1 MLKAVIFDLDGVI
14 MKFRLDSQGIKR
26 EVIARLE
33 EEGLTPK
40 ALNPTDPFSK
50 IRESTRSIFE
60 SKGRNGAWIEAVMR
74 EVEGIPVRHEVE
86 AAKVAEMLPG
96 AKEILATL
104 KGRGL
109 RLAIFTYNNSLAA
122 EIALTRNGLMDYF
135 ELVVT
140 RDSVP
145 WPKPNPLHLDFV
157 LKSLMVGRD
166 EAIVVGD
173 SEMDIKPCKELGVR
187 VVAISTGVRSA
198 DYLRGLSPDYLIN
211 DLSELEPIVNSLA
224 SD

>member
-1 MLKAVIFDLDGVI
+1 LLKAVIFDLDGVI

-40 ALNPTDPFSK
+40 ALSPADPFAK
-50 IRESTRSIFE
+50 IKESARSIFE
-60 SKGRNGAWIEAVMR
+60 SQGRDGAWIEAVMG

-86 AAKVAEMLPG
+86 AAKAAEMLPG
-96 AKEILATL
+96 AREILVNL
-104 KGRGL
+104 KGRRL
-109 RLAIFTYNNSLAA
+109 RLAIFTYNNSLAT
-122 EIALTRNGLMDYF
+122 EIALTRNGLKGYF
-135 ELVVT
+135 ELVAA

-145 WPKPNPLHLDFV
+145 RPKPNPLHLDFV
-157 LKSLMVGRD
+157 LKSLTVGRD

-198 DYLRGLSPDYLIN
+198 DYLRGLSPDYLIAN
-211 DLSELEPIVNSLA
+211 LSELKPIVNSLC
-224 SD
+224 SG